1 VRQKNQQTSGAE
13 ARAFVG
19 LQRHGWKPCPSR
31 IIYKTTSQHTQQ
43 STAGTA
49 LGATMG
55 PATSG
60 AWSARRRVLS
70 LIHMATI
77 LSLTGARFSVCYIAT
92 SATET
97 GAVPAEC
104 RVLNAGC

>member
-1 VRQKNQQTSGAE
+1 
-13 ARAFVG
+13 
-19 LQRHGWKPCPSR
+19 
-31 IIYKTTSQHTQQ
+31 
-43 STAGTA
+43 
-49 LGATMG
+49 MG

-97 GAVPAEC
+97 GAVP
-104 RVLNAGC
+104 G